1 MVLEVELCLP
11 LQDFISLSPLQAQA
25 GVVPDMTIF
34 DRFLSDRRKSKQGQ
48 GWVVRAVSHVSV
60 RI

>member
-25 GVVPDMTIF
+25 GGVPDMTIF
-34 DRFLSDRRKSKQGQ
+34 DRFLSDK
-48 GWVVRAVSHVSV
+48 
-60 RI
+60 